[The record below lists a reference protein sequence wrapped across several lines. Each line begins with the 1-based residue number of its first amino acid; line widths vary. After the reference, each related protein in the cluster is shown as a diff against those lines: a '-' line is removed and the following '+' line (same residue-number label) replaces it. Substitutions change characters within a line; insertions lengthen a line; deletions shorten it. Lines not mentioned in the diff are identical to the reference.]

1 MSKRA
6 RSAKFA
12 ALATAGALAAL
23 TAFVGSA
30 SAGGPST
37 SPYNCVDTRGGAFT
51 AKVTYSTGG
60 GVLKVSIARTIPIGF
75 PANSINTTV
84 LFNGPSGGV
93 VYDGAINPPYPA
105 SSPVL
110 NLGAIPKVS
119 GTISP
124 GQPLNAVLT
133 GTPPSPSNWS
143 LRVLFPGGSWPSWY
157 CVTRTPLT
165 PPLTYN

>member
-6 RSAKFA
+6 KIA
-12 ALATAGALAAL
+12 ALATAGAFAAV
-23 TAFVGSA
+23 TTFAGTA

-37 SPYNCVDTRGGAFT
+37 SPYNCVDTRGRTFT
-51 AKVTYSTGG
+51 TKVTYSTGG
-60 GVLKVSIARTIPIGF
+60 GLLKVNIATAVPVSF

-93 VYDGAINPPYPA
+93 VYDGTINPPYTA
-105 SSPVL
+105 GAPVL

-133 GTPPSPSNWS
+133 GSPPSPSNWS
-143 LRVLFPGGSWPSWY
+143 LRVLFPTTSVPWPSWY
-157 CVTRTPLT
+157 CVTRTPLS

>member
-6 RSAKFA
+6 RIA
-12 ALATAGALAAL
+12 ALATAGALAAV
-23 TAFVGSA
+23 TTFAGTA

-37 SPYNCVDTRGGAFT
+37 SPYNCVDTRGGTFT

-60 GVLKVSIARTIPIGF
+60 GVLKVSIARPVPVGF
-75 PANSINTTV
+75 PGNSINTTV
-84 LFNGPSGGV
+84 LFNGPGGGV
-93 VYDGAINPPYPA
+93 VYDGTINPPYA
-105 SSPVL
+105 AGAPVL
-110 NLGAIPKVS
+110 NLGAIPKIS

-143 LRVLFPGGSWPSWY
+143 LRVLFPSSWPSWY
-157 CVTRTPLT
+157 CVTRTPLS

>member
-1 MSKRA
+1 MSKRT
-6 RSAKFA
+6 KIA
-12 ALATAGALAAL
+12 AIASAGALAAVVTL
-23 TAFVGSA
+23 GGTA

-37 SPYNCVDTRGGAFT
+37 SPYDCVDARGGRFT

-60 GVLKVSIARTIPIGF
+60 NLLKVAIGQPVSAGF

-93 VYDGAINPPYPA
+93 VYDGVINPPYPA
-105 SSPVL
+105 GAPVL
-110 NLGAIPKVS
+110 NLGAIPRVS

-133 GTPPSPSNWS
+133 GTPPSPTNWS
-143 LRVLFPGGSWPSWY
+143 LRVLFPGYPGWY
-157 CVTRTPLT
+157 CVTRVPLS
-165 PPLTYN
+165 PPLVYN